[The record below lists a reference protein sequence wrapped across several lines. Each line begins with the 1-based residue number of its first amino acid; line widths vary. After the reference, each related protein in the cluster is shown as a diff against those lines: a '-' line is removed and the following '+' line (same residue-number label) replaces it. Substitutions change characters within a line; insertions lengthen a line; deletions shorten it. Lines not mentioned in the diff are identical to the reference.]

1 MEVTISLSNHQ
12 SSSGKRVIGI
22 KPFFQQQAAEAE
34 TKEVEEKTV
43 NQEHKV
49 LQMQQE
55 ADEKLKYAESKLAEA
70 NEQADQAL
78 KQAQE
83 QIQLEREQW
92 EQEKQQLIE
101 ETTKNAYD
109 EGHKQGKND
118 AFREYEELI
127 EEARRIVETAQGD
140 YYDKVEKSEETI
152 LNLGLKIAE
161 KILGKK
167 LEDDPSSFLSI
178 VHSVIQEVKEL
189 EQLALY
195 VHPDQYAIV
204 IDQKSE
210 LDLIVDHHA
219 DLSIYPKNG
228 LKPYQCYIESSF
240 GRVDASIDSQLE
252 EIRTKLFNMLR
263 EA

>member
-1 MEVTISLSNHQ
+1 MSNHQ
-12 SSSGKRVIGI
+12 SPSGKRVIGI
-22 KPFFQQQAAEAE
+22 KPFFQQQAAEPV
-34 TKEVEEKTV
+34 TNEVEEKSV
-43 NQEHKV
+43 NQEHKAH
-49 LQMQQE
+49 QMQQE
-55 ADEKLKYAESKLAEA
+55 ADEKLKHAESKLAEA

-83 QIQLEREQW
+83 KIQLEKEQW
-92 EQEKQQLIE
+92 EKEKQQLVE
-101 ETTKNAYD
+101 ETTKTAYD
-109 EGHKQGKND
+109 EGHEQGKND
-118 AFREYEELI
+118 AFREYEQLI
-127 EEARRIVETAQGD
+127 EEARRIVETAHED
-140 YYDKVEKSEETI
+140 YHHKVEKSEETI
-152 LNLGLKIAE
+152 LNLGLKVAE

-195 VHPDQYAIV
+195 VHPDQYSIV
-204 IDQKSE
+204 INQKNE
-210 LDLIVDHHA
+210 LELIVDHHA

-228 LKPYQCYIESSF
+228 LQPYQCYIETSF

-252 EIRTKLFNMLR
+252 EIRTKLFNLLR